1 MKTTIPFTYLIGWTE
16 HNLWY
21 YGVRFAKGCNP
32 NDLWTKYFTSSEVVA
47 STRITLGEPDVVQ
60 VRKQFLT
67 EVDAKNWE
75 DKILSSIPKDKR
87 QHWLNQTFSSF
98 RGVVFTETIRK
109 RIGEKSKGR
118 ECKTETRDKISKSMK
133 GIKRSE
139 ETRLKNSESRNKV
152 IAQHGN
158 AGLASMHSEEVKQKV
173 REKNRIRNKENP
185 ANKGRIWICNEF
197 ERKMIKPEDFE
208 SYKSKGWVKGYKSF
222 GGVASLE

>member
-21 YGVRFAKGCNP
+21 YGVRFAKGCSP
-32 NDLWTKYFTSSEVVA
+32 DDLWTTYFTSSEIVA
-47 STRITLGEPDVVQ
+47 NTRTTLGEPNIVQ
-60 VRKQFLT
+60 VRKQFLS
-67 EVDAKNWE
+67 EADAKRWE
-75 DKILSSIPKDKR
+75 DKVLSSIPIEKR

-118 ECKTETRDKISKSMK
+118 KCKLETRDKISQSMK

-139 ETRLKNSESRNKV
+139 ETKKKVSESRKQT
-152 IAQHGN
+152 IAKQGN
-158 AGLASMHSEEVKQKV
+158 AGLASMHSEEVKEKV

-185 ANKGRIWICNEF
+185 PNKGRIWICNSN
-197 ERKMIKPEDFE
+197 ERKMIKPEDFSE
-208 SYKSKGWVKGYKSF
+208 YELKGWIKGYKGF

>member
-1 MKTTIPFTYLIGWTE
+1 MKITIPFTYLIGWTE

-32 NDLWTKYFTSSEVVA
+32 DDLWTRYFTSSEVVFN
-47 STRITLGEPDVVQ
+47 TRIVLGEPDVVQ

-67 EVDAKNWE
+67 EVDAKRWE
-75 DKILSSIPKDKR
+75 DNVLSSIPKDKR

-152 IAQHGN
+152 IAQQGN

-197 ERKMIKPEDFE
+197 ERKMIKPEDFD

>member
-1 MKTTIPFTYLIGWTE
+1 MKTTIPYTYLIGWTK

-32 NDLWTKYFTSSEVVA
+32 NDLWVKYFTSSEVV
-47 STRITLGEPDVVQ
+47 SNTRVALGEPDVVQ

-67 EVDAKNWE
+67 EVDAKRWE
-75 DKILSSIPKDKR
+75 DKVLSSIPSNQR
-87 QHWLNQTFSSF
+87 QYWLNQTFSSF
-98 RGVVFTETIRK
+98 KGVVFTETIRK

-118 ECKTETRDKISKSMK
+118 ECKPETRDKISKSLT

-139 ETRLKNSESRNKV
+139 ETKLKCSEHRRRV
-152 IAQHGN
+152 IAQQGN
-158 AGLASMHSEEVKQKV
+158 AGLKSMHTEEVKQKV

-185 ANKGRIWICNEF
+185 ANKGRIWICNGT

-208 SYKSKGWVKGYKSF
+208 SYELKGWIKGYKSI

>member
-1 MKTTIPFTYLIGWTE
+1 MKTTIPFTYLIGWTK

-32 NDLWTKYFTSSEVVA
+32 EDLWTKYFTSSEIV
-47 STRITLGEPDVVQ
+47 SNTRIRLGEPDVIK
-60 VRKQFLT
+60 VRKKFLT
-67 EVDAKNWE
+67 EVDAKRWE
-75 DKILSSIPKDKR
+75 DKVLSSIPIDKR
-87 QHWLNQTFSSF
+87 HHWLNQTFSSF

-118 ECKTETRDKISKSMK
+118 ECKPETREKISKSMT

-139 ETRLKNSESRNKV
+139 ETKKKNSEHRKQV
-152 IAQHGN
+152 ILKHGS
-158 AGLASMHSEEVKQKV
+158 AGLASMHSEEAKAKV
-173 REKNRIRNKENP
+173 REKNKIRNKENP

-197 ERKMIKPEDFE
+197 ERKMIKSEDFE